1 MQVPERRNPIER
13 FLGLFTEVRPGESP
27 IALLLTLSIFLLLTA
42 YYIIKPVREALILS
56 EGGAEIK
63 SYSAAGQALL
73 LLGVVP
79 LYAALASRLSRRRLI
94 NYIGGF
100 FISCLVLFYLLAQFQ
115 VPLGVAFFLWV
126 GIFNVVMIAQF
137 WSFANDLYTPEEG
150 ERLFVIVA
158 FGGSSGAVFGSFLSG
173 RLFGILG
180 TYELLLVGAIT
191 LFGSVA
197 VMNLVD
203 RREGGDSD
211 LAASS
216 QIPVKEQRLGKSG
229 GFKIVFNKKYLL
241 GIALLILLLNWV
253 NTTGEYLLGRTV
265 TQAAQEAVAE
275 QSAAGLSQD
284 EFIGRF
290 YSDFFAV
297 VNLVGL
303 LLQLFVVSRVFKY
316 LSVSVAIL
324 FLPVI
329 AFTGY
334 TLLVFY
340 PVLEVVRWA
349 KTAEN
354 STEYSLNNTVRG
366 VLFLPTTREE
376 KYKAKQTIDTFFVR
390 SGDVLSALLVYLG
403 TSWLFFKTEQFAM
416 FNLVLVTVWLIL
428 AVFIGLE
435 YRRMTKTDS

>member
-1 MQVPERRNPIER
+1 M
-13 FLGLFTEVRPGESP
+13 
-27 IALLLTLSIFLLLTA
+27 
-42 YYIIKPVREALILS
+42 
-56 EGGAEIK
+56 
-63 SYSAAGQALL
+63 
-73 LLGVVP
+73 
-79 LYAALASRLSRRRLI
+79 
-94 NYIGGF
+94 
-100 FISCLVLFYLLAQFQ
+100 
-115 VPLGVAFFLWV
+115 
-126 GIFNVVMIAQF
+126 
-137 WSFANDLYTPEEG
+137 
-150 ERLFVIVA
+150 
-158 FGGSSGAVFGSFLSG
+158 
-173 RLFGILG
+173 
-180 TYELLLVGAIT
+180 
-191 LFGSVA
+191 
-197 VMNLVD
+197 
-203 RREGGDSD
+203 
-211 LAASS
+211 
-216 QIPVKEQRLGKSG
+216 
-229 GFKIVFNKKYLL
+229 
-241 GIALLILLLNWV
+241 LILLLNWV

-284 EFIGRF
+284 QFIGRF

-303 LLQLFVVSRVFKY
+303 LLQLFVVSRIFKY

-324 FLPVI
+324 FLPAI
-329 AFTGY
+329 AFAGY
-334 TLLVFY
+334 TLLVLY

-428 AVFIGLE
+428 AVFVGLE
-435 YRRMTKTDS
+435 YRRMTRTDG